1 MGAIGNTYLL
11 LLFEDQLSAYVSY
24 NVIHWII
31 LVMIGVAAILT
42 VYSGI
47 EFYRVHQRQVDSIFE

>member
-24 NVIHWII
+24 SVIHWII
-31 LVMIGVAAILT
+31 FVMIGVAAILT